1 MSAGRVVGVP
11 TETKESEFRVSV
23 TPDGVRELVSHGVEV
38 LVQAGAGDGAAFADT
53 EYSAAGAVL
62 VADAEEVWAR
72 ATTVV
77 KVKEP
82 QPPEIELLRTDLE
95 LVTYLHL
102 AAYPEVAQALVERRV
117 TAVGYETV
125 QLDDG
130 ELPLLAPM
138 SEVAGRM
145 AAQVGA
151 RLLERHHEGR
161 GVLIGGVGGVAPAKV
176 VVLGGGTVGWNAA
189 RIAAGM
195 EAEVCV
201 LDRDLDRLRHLDQV
215 KTGRVTT
222 LAANRGSVERA
233 VLESD
238 LVIGAVLVAGDRA
251 PTLVTEDV
259 VARMRRGAVVI
270 DVAIDQGGCIETS
283 HETTHEDPTFV
294 THGVVHYAV
303 GNMPGA
309 VPNTS
314 TRALTN
320 ATLPYVTAI
329 AVSGVREAARA
340 DAALALGVNT
350 MDGLVVNAAAAH
362 ALPGLPAAPGG
373 PEVTGR

>member
-329 AVSGVREAARA
+329 AVSGVREAARV

-350 MDGLVVNAAAAH
+350 RDGLVVNAAAAH

>member
-82 QPPEIELLRTDLE
+82 QPAEIELLRPDLE

-329 AVSGVREAARA
+329 AVSGVREAARV

-350 MDGLVVNAAAAH
+350 RDGLVVNAAAAH

>member
-82 QPPEIELLRTDLE
+82 QPAEIELLRPDLE